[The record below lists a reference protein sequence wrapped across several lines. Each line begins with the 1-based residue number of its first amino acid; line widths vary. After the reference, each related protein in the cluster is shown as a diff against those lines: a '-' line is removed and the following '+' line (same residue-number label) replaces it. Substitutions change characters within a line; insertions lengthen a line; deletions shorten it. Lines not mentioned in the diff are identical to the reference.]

1 MQVLS
6 NSVSKALQLT
16 GGTEA
21 LETARFVDM
30 FNNFFDCMNV
40 SSLSA
45 GKLKRCPFKSPYRSA
60 RDFRLKVYRT
70 KITIIIY
77 N

>member
-45 GKLKRCPFKSPYRSA
+45 GKLKRCPFKSPYKRFSTQGSI
-60 RDFRLKVYRT
+60 KIT
-70 KITIIIY
+70 KIIITV
-77 N
+77 